1 MPCNNQFNHK
11 IQAKQIMIVPEVI
24 NRESMKAAIN
34 LDTYIF
40 EVIYQNWTSKFNKER
55 LKYDKHSWVSA

>member
-11 IQAKQIMIVPEVI
+11 IQAKQIMIVPGVI

-40 EVIYQNWTSKFNKER
+40 EVIYQNWTSKFNKVQIKR
-55 LKYDKHSWVSA
+55 G

>member
-40 EVIYQNWTSKFNKER
+40 EVIYQN
-55 LKYDKHSWVSA
+55 